1 MAEDT
6 SPLKQFFPIVAQNYI
21 RSVVAAKIIEAQD
34 NGHNDI
40 PVIKFKISPQYYQQ
54 ITTCEVQTPL
64 IGLMCN
70 YDENAGI
77 LQITPEQYFVD
88 LYQNKIMRDV
98 AIKQFKE
105 NFERHINFITLL
117 NE

>member
-6 SPLKQFFPIVAQNYI
+6 SPLKQFFPIVTQNYI
-21 RSVVAAKIIEAQD
+21 RSVVAAKIIESQD
-34 NGHNDI
+34 NEQNDI
-40 PVIKFKISPQYYQQ
+40 PVIKFKISPEYYQQ
-54 ITTCEVQTPL
+54 VATCDVQAPL
-64 IGLMCN
+64 IGLRCN
-70 YDENAGI
+70 YDENTEI

-98 AIKQFKE
+98 AMKQFKE